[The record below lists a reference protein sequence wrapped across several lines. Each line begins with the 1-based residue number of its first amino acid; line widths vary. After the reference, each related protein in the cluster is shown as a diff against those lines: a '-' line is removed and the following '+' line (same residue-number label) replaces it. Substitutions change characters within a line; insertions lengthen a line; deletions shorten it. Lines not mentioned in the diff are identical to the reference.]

1 MPKYRRLSSEEFEAL
16 EKEFIDFLVL
26 NGITAPDWQKLK
38 DEEAEKAH
46 QIMDSFSDVVLEGV
60 LRKAEYV
67 EMRSSKEVILLKT
80 EEKGFNVVALRA
92 DESSEID
99 FNKPDLMMELI
110 NSGKA
115 KLSVGRNFT
124 EYRKGREMD
133 LFEILSNGGFITD
146 ERMYNAVNQ
155 LKN

>member
-38 DEEAEKAH
+38 DEEVEKAH

-60 LRKAEYV
+60 LRKAQYV

-80 EEKGFNVVALRA
+80 EETGFRVVALRS
-92 DESSEID
+92 DDSSEMD
-99 FNKPDLMMELI
+99 FTKPDLMMELI

-124 EYRKGREMD
+124 EYRNGREMD
-133 LFEILSNGGFITD
+133 MFEILSNGGFITD
-146 ERMYNAVNQ
+146 ERMFNAVDQ
-155 LKN
+155 LKK